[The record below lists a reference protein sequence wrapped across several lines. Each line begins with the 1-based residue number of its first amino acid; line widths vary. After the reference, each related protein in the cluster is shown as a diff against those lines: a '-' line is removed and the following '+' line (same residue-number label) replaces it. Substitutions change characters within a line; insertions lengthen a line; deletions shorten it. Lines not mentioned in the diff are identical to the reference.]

1 MTMQKLRC
9 IVRKL
14 PRKRK
19 LNSSGA
25 CHAELWDDLSGMYD
39 GYGFA
44 IDASWPLCYG
54 DRKLRGEGPN
64 LARPAPRGR
73 DSAMAWDDFSFR
85 KGPGGGFGR
94 PLFRLPP
101 LRFRHISPQFLAAL
115 VGVMAVV
122 WLASGSYIVGPD
134 QRGIILR
141 FGKHV
146 ATTDSGFHWHWP
158 YPFET
163 VLRPKV
169 TEVQRVEIGFRT
181 NDPRPLGRAVDV
193 ASESLMLT
201 GDENIID
208 IDLVVQYRIA
218 DPANYLFKVR
228 NLSDTVKSAS
238 EAALREVIGRRHID
252 EALTVGKLD
261 IQEETKALLQSI
273 LDAYASGLQVVAVQ
287 LQEVQPPKQVID
299 AFKDVASAREDK
311 VRFIN
316 EADGYRSAVIP
327 EVRGR
332 VEMIRREAEAYREE
346 KIRRAH
352 GETQRFLRILG
363 EYQQTKEITRKR
375 LLLETLEEVLP
386 HMDKIILEDG
396 AGMNLLPLLPLGKR
410 EFPAALD
417 GTGEKR

>member
-1 MTMQKLRC
+1 
-9 IVRKL
+9 
-14 PRKRK
+14 
-19 LNSSGA
+19 
-25 CHAELWDDLSGMYD
+25 
-39 GYGFA
+39 
-44 IDASWPLCYG
+44 
-54 DRKLRGEGPN
+54 
-64 LARPAPRGR
+64 
-73 DSAMAWDDFSFR
+73 MAWDDFNFR

-94 PLFRLPP
+94 PPFRLP
-101 LRFRHISPQFLAAL
+101 RMWFRPISPQLLGAIL
-115 VGVMAVV
+115 GVIVVV

-134 QRGIILR
+134 QRGIVLR

-146 ATTDSGFHWHWP
+146 VTTDPGFHWHWP

-181 NDPRPLGRAVDV
+181 IDPGPPARYADV

-218 DPANYLFKVR
+218 DPAKYLFNVR
-228 NLSDTVKSAS
+228 NLSDTFKSAS

-252 EALTVGKLD
+252 EALTIGKLE

-273 LDAYASGLQVVAVQ
+273 LSAYEAGLQIVAMQ
-287 LQEVQPPKQVID
+287 LQEVQPPRQVID

-316 EADGYRSAVIP
+316 EANGYRSAVIP
-327 EVRGR
+327 EVRGK
-332 VEMIRREAEAYREE
+332 VEMILREAEAYREE
-346 KIRRAH
+346 KIRRAQ
-352 GETQRFLRILG
+352 GEAQRFLQVLG
-363 EYQQTKEITRKR
+363 EYRQAKEITRKR

-386 HMDKIILEDG
+386 QMDKIILEDG
-396 AGMNLLPLLPLGKR
+396 AGTNLLPILPLGKR
-410 EFPAALD
+410 EAQPGLD
-417 GTGEKR
+417 SAGEKR